1 MDYSFIKGEKVTGA
15 EQELGA
21 IARIPDPFDLDRA
34 KQCFAVFE
42 SKIKDWGRLVDKS
55 EIKNEREAQQFTDA
69 IGKAKGLVKDFE
81 KQEIPKSA
89 AGLEEF
95 QIGDEE
101 EDYIKKQKNANAK
114 LVYADNLI
122 KLGDYQLGIRI
133 YLEVYNDVKYRED
146 QRDDAIFKLGKT
158 YESVLY
164 EEADISKSIYY
175 YELLITEF
183 PLSDRRLEAFQRSQL
198 LRLQLEEREIYK
210 RNNTT
215 E

>member
-1 MDYSFIKGEKVTGA
+1 MKVFI
-15 EQELGA
+15 
-21 IARIPDPFDLDRA
+21 IFIC
-34 KQCFAVFE
+34 CFVLF
-42 SKIKDWGRLVDKS
+42 SCTSNK
-55 EIKNEREAQQFTDA
+55 
-69 IGKAKGLVKDFE
+69 LVKDFE
-81 KQEIPKSA
+81 KQEIPQSA

-95 QIGDEE
+95 KVDEYE

-133 YLEVYNDVKYRED
+133 YLEVFEDVKYRDD

-164 EEADISKSIYY
+164 EDADINKAIYY

-210 RNNTT
+210 KNNTT

>member
-1 MDYSFIKGEKVTGA
+1 MKLLIIFICCFVLFSCA
-15 EQELGA
+15 EH
-21 IARIPDPFDLDRA
+21 
-34 KQCFAVFE
+34 K
-42 SKIKDWGRLVDKS
+42 
-55 EIKNEREAQQFTDA
+55 
-69 IGKAKGLVKDFE
+69 LVKDFE

>member
-1 MDYSFIKGEKVTGA
+1 MKIILLFICCFVLFSCA
-15 EQELGA
+15 EH
-21 IARIPDPFDLDRA
+21 
-34 KQCFAVFE
+34 K
-42 SKIKDWGRLVDKS
+42 
-55 EIKNEREAQQFTDA
+55 
-69 IGKAKGLVKDFE
+69 LVKDFE
-81 KQEIPKSA
+81 KQEIPESA

-95 QIGDEE
+95 KIGDEE

-133 YLEVYNDVKYRED
+133 YLEVYNDVKYRVD

-164 EEADISKSIYY
+164 GQADIDKAIYY
-175 YELLITEF
+175 YQLLISEF

-198 LRLQLEEREIYK
+198 LKLQLKEREIYEK
-210 RNNTT
+210 NNTT

>member
-1 MDYSFIKGEKVTGA
+1 MKVFI
-15 EQELGA
+15 
-21 IARIPDPFDLDRA
+21 IFIC
-34 KQCFAVFE
+34 CFVLFSCTS
-42 SKIKDWGRLVDKS
+42 SK
-55 EIKNEREAQQFTDA
+55 
-69 IGKAKGLVKDFE
+69 LVKDFE
-81 KQEIPKSA
+81 KQEIPQSA

-95 QIGDEE
+95 KVDEYE

-133 YLEVYNDVKYRED
+133 YLEVFEDDKYRDD

-164 EEADISKSIYY
+164 DEADINKAIYY

-210 RNNTT
+210 KNNTT

>member
-1 MDYSFIKGEKVTGA
+1 MKIILLFIC
-15 EQELGA
+15 
-21 IARIPDPFDLDRA
+21 
-34 KQCFAVFE
+34 CFVLFSCTE
-42 SKIKDWGRLVDKS
+42 HK
-55 EIKNEREAQQFTDA
+55 
-69 IGKAKGLVKDFE
+69 LVKDFE
-81 KQEIPKSA
+81 KQEIPESA

-95 QIGDEE
+95 KIGDDD

-133 YLEVYNDVKYRED
+133 YLEVYNDVKYRDD

-164 EEADISKSIYY
+164 GQADIDKAIYY
-175 YELLITEF
+175 YQLLISEF

-198 LRLQLEEREIYK
+198 LKLQLKEREIYEK
-210 RNNTT
+210 NNTT

>member
-1 MDYSFIKGEKVTGA
+1 MKVILLFICCFVLYSCTSHK
-15 EQELGA
+15 
-21 IARIPDPFDLDRA
+21 
-34 KQCFAVFE
+34 
-42 SKIKDWGRLVDKS
+42 
-55 EIKNEREAQQFTDA
+55 
-69 IGKAKGLVKDFE
+69 LVKDFE

-101 EDYIKKQKNANAK
+101 EDYVKKQKNANAK
-114 LVYADNLI
+114 LVYAENLI
-122 KLGDYQLGIRI
+122 KLGDYQLGISI
-133 YLEVYNDVKYRED
+133 YLEVYNDVKYRDD

-158 YESVLY
+158 YESFLY
-164 EEADISKSIYY
+164 EEADINKAIYY

-198 LRLQLEEREIYK
+198 LKLQLEEREIYR

>member
-1 MDYSFIKGEKVTGA
+1 MKVFI
-15 EQELGA
+15 
-21 IARIPDPFDLDRA
+21 IFIC
-34 KQCFAVFE
+34 CFVLFSCTS
-42 SKIKDWGRLVDKS
+42 SK
-55 EIKNEREAQQFTDA
+55 
-69 IGKAKGLVKDFE
+69 LVKDFE
-81 KQEIPKSA
+81 KQEIPQSA

-95 QIGDEE
+95 KVDDYE

-133 YLEVYNDVKYRED
+133 YLEVFEDDKYRDD

-164 EEADISKSIYY
+164 EEADINKAIYY

-210 RNNTT
+210 KNNTT
-215 E
+215 D

>member
-1 MDYSFIKGEKVTGA
+1 MKVFLLFIS
-15 EQELGA
+15 
-21 IARIPDPFDLDRA
+21 
-34 KQCFAVFE
+34 CFVLF
-42 SKIKDWGRLVDKS
+42 SCTSNK
-55 EIKNEREAQQFTDA
+55 
-69 IGKAKGLVKDFE
+69 LVKDFE

-89 AGLEEF
+89 AGLEKF
-95 QIGDEE
+95 KVDYYE
-101 EDYIKKQKNANAK
+101 EDYIRKQKNANAK

-122 KLGDYQLGIRI
+122 KLGDYQLGIKI
-133 YLEVYNDVKYRED
+133 YLEVYNDIKYRKD

-164 EEADISKSIYY
+164 EDADINKSIYY

-183 PLSDRRLEAFQRSQL
+183 PLSDCRLEAFQRSQL
-198 LRLQLEEREIYK
+198 LKLQLEEREIYK

>member
-1 MDYSFIKGEKVTGA
+1 MKLLII
-15 EQELGA
+15 L
-21 IARIPDPFDLDRA
+21 IC
-34 KQCFAVFE
+34 CFVLFSCTE
-42 SKIKDWGRLVDKS
+42 HK
-55 EIKNEREAQQFTDA
+55 
-69 IGKAKGLVKDFE
+69 LVKDFE
-81 KQEIPKSA
+81 KQEIPESA

-95 QIGDEE
+95 QIGDDE

-133 YLEVYNDVKYRED
+133 YLEVYNDVKYRDD

-164 EEADISKSIYY
+164 EQADIYKAIYY
-175 YELLITEF
+175 YELLISEF

-198 LRLQLEEREIYK
+198 LKLQLKEREIYK

>member
-1 MDYSFIKGEKVTGA
+1 MKLLIILVCCFVLFSCA
-15 EQELGA
+15 EH
-21 IARIPDPFDLDRA
+21 
-34 KQCFAVFE
+34 K
-42 SKIKDWGRLVDKS
+42 
-55 EIKNEREAQQFTDA
+55 
-69 IGKAKGLVKDFE
+69 LVKDFE
-81 KQEIPKSA
+81 KQEIPESA

-95 QIGDEE
+95 KIGDDE

-133 YLEVYNDVKYRED
+133 YLEVFNDVKYRDD

-164 EEADISKSIYY
+164 EQADINKAIYY
-175 YELLITEF
+175 YELLISEF

-198 LRLQLEEREIYK
+198 LKLQLKEREIYEK
-210 RNNTT
+210 NNTT

>member
-1 MDYSFIKGEKVTGA
+1 MKVFI
-15 EQELGA
+15 
-21 IARIPDPFDLDRA
+21 IFIC
-34 KQCFAVFE
+34 CFVLFSCTS
-42 SKIKDWGRLVDKS
+42 SK
-55 EIKNEREAQQFTDA
+55 
-69 IGKAKGLVKDFE
+69 LVKDFE
-81 KQEIPKSA
+81 KQEIPQSA

-95 QIGDEE
+95 KVDDYE

-133 YLEVYNDVKYRED
+133 YLEVFEDDKYRDD

-164 EEADISKSIYY
+164 EEADINKAIYY

-210 RNNTT
+210 KNNTT

>member
-1 MDYSFIKGEKVTGA
+1 MKLLIILVCCFVLFSCA
-15 EQELGA
+15 EH
-21 IARIPDPFDLDRA
+21 
-34 KQCFAVFE
+34 K
-42 SKIKDWGRLVDKS
+42 
-55 EIKNEREAQQFTDA
+55 
-69 IGKAKGLVKDFE
+69 LVKDFE
-81 KQEIPKSA
+81 KQEIPESA

-95 QIGDEE
+95 KIGDDD

-133 YLEVYNDVKYRED
+133 YLEVYNDVKYRDD

-164 EEADISKSIYY
+164 GQADIDKAIYY
-175 YELLITEF
+175 YQLLISEF

-198 LRLQLEEREIYK
+198 LKLQLEEREIYEK
-210 RNNTT
+210 NNTT

>member
-1 MDYSFIKGEKVTGA
+1 MKVFIVV
-15 EQELGA
+15 
-21 IARIPDPFDLDRA
+21 IC
-34 KQCFAVFE
+34 CFVLISCTS
-42 SKIKDWGRLVDKS
+42 SK
-55 EIKNEREAQQFTDA
+55 
-69 IGKAKGLVKDFE
+69 LVKDFE
-81 KQEIPKSA
+81 KQEIPQSA

-95 QIGDEE
+95 KVDEYE

-133 YLEVYNDVKYRED
+133 YLEVFEDDKYRDD

-164 EEADISKSIYY
+164 EEADINRAIYY

-210 RNNTT
+210 KNNTT